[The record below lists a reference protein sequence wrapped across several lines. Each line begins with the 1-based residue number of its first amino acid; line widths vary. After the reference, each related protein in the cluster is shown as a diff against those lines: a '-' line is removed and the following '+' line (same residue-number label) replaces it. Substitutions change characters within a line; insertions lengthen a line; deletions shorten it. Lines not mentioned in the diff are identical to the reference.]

1 MARNYHHIDVY
12 HLSYNFVLDLYRI
25 TKEFPKLEEQNVT
38 SQIRRAAVSI
48 PLNIAEGSAKASERE
63 FAYFL
68 NVSYA
73 SAKEVEVLIELSKD
87 LGYLSEDGYAYLA
100 NRLDE
105 LNAKLFL
112 FLRNVEAR
120 VGSKRYHFFQKFEE
134 KDKRTVVEPLDRDA
148 MELNE

>member
-1 MARNYHHIDVY
+1 MTR
-12 HLSYNFVLDLYRI
+12 
-25 TKEFPKLEEQNVT
+25 EFPKSEEQNVT

-68 NVSYA
+68 
-73 SAKEVEVLIELSKD
+73 
-87 LGYLSEDGYAYLA
+87 
-100 NRLDE
+100 DE

-112 FLRNVEAR
+112 FLRNIEMR

-134 KDKRTVVEPLDRDA
+134 KEIET
-148 MELNE
+148 

>member
-1 MARNYHHIDVY
+1 MARNYHRIDVY

-73 SAKEVEVLIELSKD
+73 SAKEVEVLIELSKI
-87 LGYLSEDGYAYLA
+87 
-100 NRLDE
+100 
-105 LNAKLFL
+105 
-112 FLRNVEAR
+112 
-120 VGSKRYHFFQKFEE
+120 
-134 KDKRTVVEPLDRDA
+134 
-148 MELNE
+148 

>member
-1 MARNYHHIDVY
+1 MARNYHRIDVY

-87 LGYLSEDGYAYLA
+87 LGYLSVDGYSYLA
-100 NRLDE
+100 HRLDE

-112 FLRNVEAR
+112 FLRNVEKR
-120 VGSKRYHFFQKFEE
+120 VGSRRYQFFQKFDE
-134 KDKRTVVEPLDRDA
+134 KEIIQEV
-148 MELNE
+148 